1 MKWWPFGRSEHR
13 SDAGSDS
20 YTSLRLAE
28 ALARATTP
36 DPMAPDRSAAAVAA
50 GGLLGRSL
58 AAADVQPAGQVAA
71 ALSAVLFEIG
81 DWLVRRGEAVFV
93 PTFTDRLEFLPGS
106 HVSLSQGG
114 PDPREWLYIVTLSG
128 PGRQEVMRLRG
139 PEVLHFRVHAD
150 PDRPWAGRAP
160 VDTTGGRGLVALESA
175 LRNEAAAPHG
185 TILPIPERDDPDN
198 VDKVAGMIR
207 KARGNVLP
215 IETPREGMSSVSDTR
230 TFRPERFGFE
240 PPQPAVSA
248 RDSLGIAT
256 GAAAGVPLELLVAT
270 AAGASREGFRR
281 FERTTLRP
289 LARMI
294 GREVERKLEVPVRL
308 DFAELAAADVMSR
321 ARATASL
328 VQAGFD
334 RNEAA
339 RLCGFDSV

>member
-1 MKWWPFGRSEHR
+1 M
-13 SDAGSDS
+13 
-20 YTSLRLAE
+20 RLSE
-28 ALARATTP
+28 ALSRATTA
-36 DPMAPDRSAAAVAA
+36 DPAPVDRSAAAVAA

-58 AAADVQPAGQVAA
+58 AAADVQPGGPVAV

-81 DWLVRRGEAVFV
+81 DWLVRKGEACFV
-93 PTFTDRLEFLPGS
+93 PSFTDRLEFLPVA
-106 HVSLSQGG
+106 HVSVSQGEA
-114 PDPREWLYIVTLSG
+114 DPRTWVYLATLNG
-128 PGRQEVMRLRG
+128 PGSSQTVRLRG
-139 PEVLHFRVHAD
+139 PDVLHFRIHAE
-150 PDRPWAGRAP
+150 PDRPWAGRSP

-198 VDKVAGMIR
+198 IERVAGMIR

-215 IETPREGMSSVSDTR
+215 VETPREGMSSVSDAR

-256 GAAAGVPLELLVAT
+256 GAAAGIPLELLVAT
-270 AAGASREGFRR
+270 AASASREGFRR

-289 LARMI
+289 IGRMI
-294 GREVERKLEVPVRL
+294 AREVERKLEVPVRL
-308 DFAELAAADVMSR
+308 DFSELAAADVMSR
-321 ARATASL
+321 ARAAASL

-334 RNEAA
+334 RTEAA
-339 RLCGFDSV
+339 RMAGFD